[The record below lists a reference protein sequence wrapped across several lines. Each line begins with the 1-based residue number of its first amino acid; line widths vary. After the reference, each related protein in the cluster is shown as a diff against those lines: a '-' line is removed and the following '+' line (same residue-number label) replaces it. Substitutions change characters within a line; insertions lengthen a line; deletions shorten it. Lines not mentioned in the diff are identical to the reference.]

1 MQMPEMDG
9 LTLGTQIRR
18 QRAAAALPLIMLTS
32 LGRRKDDMEAGNTF
46 AAYLTK
52 PIKASQLYTTLM
64 AMFTQQPTRVRPE
77 PHATTQ
83 FDTQLAARVPLHIL
97 LAEDVAVNQ
106 KLALQLLHK
115 MGYRADVAGNGLE
128 VLDALRRQPYDVVL
142 MDIQMPELDG
152 LETTRIICREWPV
165 HARPRI
171 IAMTA
176 NAMQEDRAA
185 CLAAGMDEYLAKPI
199 RVPELQ
205 AALERSGPWV
215 QNYTEAASMTTGRAV
230 AVGDGHIAGKG
241 DAPLLADTRPA
252 PIVRAV
258 LEALRDLQG
267 EGEPDVV
274 AEFIALFL
282 DEAPP
287 LLAAIR
293 GGVTEGSADTVTK
306 AAHRLKSASA
316 NMGASRM
323 AALCAELEHQG
334 WSGTVNSATVVVAQ
348 LEREWERVVVA
359 LDAERAAENQDFAR

>member
-1 MQMPEMDG
+1 
-9 LTLGTQIRR
+9 
-18 QRAAAALPLIMLTS
+18 
-32 LGRRKDDMEAGNTF
+32 
-46 AAYLTK
+46 
-52 PIKASQLYTTLM
+52 
-64 AMFTQQPTRVRPE
+64 
-77 PHATTQ
+77 
-83 FDTQLAARVPLHIL
+83 
-97 LAEDVAVNQ
+97 
-106 KLALQLLHK
+106 
-115 MGYRADVAGNGLE
+115 
-128 VLDALRRQPYDVVL
+128 
-142 MDIQMPELDG
+142 
-152 LETTRIICREWPV
+152 
-165 HARPRI
+165 
-171 IAMTA
+171 
-176 NAMQEDRAA
+176 
-185 CLAAGMDEYLAKPI
+185 
-199 RVPELQ
+199 
-205 AALERSGPWV
+205 
-215 QNYTEAASMTTGRAV
+215 
-230 AVGDGHIAGKG
+230 VGDGHIAGKG

-252 PIVRAV
+252 PIDRAV